1 MRTEDIAIHFAD
13 QLCRTRALTTAES
26 DMLRVVVM
34 KERPRMSWT
43 PEDDQVLRR
52 LSVSLPA
59 YAVAEQ
65 MGRTPWA
72 IRNRTRRLKQR
83 DWVSAQKVSA

>member
-34 KERPRMSWT
+34 KERPRMTWT

-52 LSVSLPA
+52 LSASLPA

-83 DWVSAQKVSA
+83 EFARG